1 MKTGKNVAISESGFV
16 LNTASGESFSTNPIG
31 VEILNLLKQDLSF
44 EAIAQTLLEKYDV
57 DFNTFEKDFSDFK
70 NLLNNYHLIESE

>member
-31 VEILNLLKQDLSF
+31 VEMLNLLKENLSMD
-44 EAIAQTLLEKYDV
+44 EISKIIMEKYEV
-57 DFNTFEKDFSDFK
+57 DFNTFEKDFSDFQ
-70 NLLNNYHLIESE
+70 NLLTSYHLIEVE

>member
-31 VEILNLLKQDLSF
+31 VEILNLLKEDLSF
-44 EAIAQTLLEKYDV
+44 DEIATTIIEKYEV
-57 DFNTFEKDFSDFK
+57 DFNTFEKDFADFK
-70 NLLNNYHLIESE
+70 NLLTFYHLTEAE

>member
-31 VEILNLLKQDLSF
+31 VEILNLLKEDLSVDD
-44 EAIAQTLLEKYDV
+44 IAKTIMEKYEV
-57 DFNTFEKDFSDFK
+57 DFNTFEKDFADFQ
-70 NLLNNYHLIESE
+70 NLLNCYHLIEAE

>member
-31 VEILNLLKQDLSF
+31 VEILNLLKEELPFD
-44 EAIAQTLLEKYDV
+44 EIAKVVMEKYEV
-57 DFNTFEKDFSDFK
+57 DFNTFEKDFADFK
-70 NLLNNYHLIESE
+70 NLLSFYHLVEGE

>member
-31 VEILNLLKQDLSF
+31 VEILNLLKEDLSVDD
-44 EAIAQTLLEKYDV
+44 IAKTIMEKYEV
-57 DFNTFEKDFSDFK
+57 DFNTFEKDFSDFQ
-70 NLLNNYHLIESE
+70 NLLNCYHLIEAE

>member
-31 VEILNLLKQDLSF
+31 VEILNLLKEDLSM
-44 EAIAQTLLEKYDV
+44 EDIAKTVMEKYEV
-57 DFNTFEKDFSDFK
+57 DFNTFEKDFPDFQ
-70 NLLNNYHLIESE
+70 NLLNYYHLIEAK

>member
-31 VEILNLLKQDLSF
+31 VEILNLLKEDLSV
-44 EAIAQTLLEKYDV
+44 EDIAKTIMEKYEV
-57 DFNTFEKDFSDFK
+57 DFNTFEKDFSDFQ
-70 NLLNNYHLIESE
+70 NLLNYYHLIEAE